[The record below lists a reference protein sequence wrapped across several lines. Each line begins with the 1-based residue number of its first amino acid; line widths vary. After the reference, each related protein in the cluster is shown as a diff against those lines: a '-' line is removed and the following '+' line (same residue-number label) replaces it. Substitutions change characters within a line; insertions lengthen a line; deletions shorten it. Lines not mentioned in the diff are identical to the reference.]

1 MNSKHIL
8 TAILTLTILISCTQ
22 TPDKITDTKDYNS
35 YLETKENKGLALANE
50 EHKFWT
56 EKLEKTPN
64 QYPYLGKI
72 ASANA
77 QLFSTTGEINYLI
90 EAEKKLILANEKT
103 NYNNA
108 GYLRSLARNYIS
120 QHRFKEA
127 LEQLLKAEENG
138 EKLIQTQQMLFDVY
152 LELGNAKKAAHY
164 LNEVKDLS
172 AFGYLIRLSKWSD
185 HEGNL
190 DAAIKYM
197 EQAKDIAE
205 SSKNQGLMQWS
216 YTNLGDY
223 YGHANRIEDSYNMY
237 LKTLATNPNEAYA
250 KKGIAWIVYSHERNP
265 EEALRILDAIS
276 TAHHS
281 PDYYLLKSEIAEFQK
296 DTVKKDQYIKDYMA
310 AVENTQYGDMYNKYN
325 ALLFAEELN
334 KVDSAMQIAQKEID
348 NRPTPQSYD
357 LLAWSYFHKG
367 EAKKA
372 LEIVEQHI
380 ANKTFEPEAQYH
392 MAAIYMANGMG
403 KDANKLKKE
412 LLESAYEL
420 GPVLEQNI
428 KNL

>member
-1 MNSKHIL
+1 MNSKHIF
-8 TAILTLTILISCTQ
+8 TAILTLTILIGCNKTS
-22 TPDKITDTKDYNS
+22 DKITDTKDYNS
-35 YLETKENKGLALANE
+35 YLENKENKDLALANE
-50 EHKFWT
+50 EHKFWS

-64 QYPYLGKI
+64 QFPYLGKI
-72 ASANA
+72 AGANA

-108 GYLRSLARNYIS
+108 GYLRGLARNYIS

-127 LEQLLKAEENG
+127 LAQLLKAEKNG
-138 EKLIQTQQMLFDVY
+138 EKLTQTQQMLFDVY
-152 LELGNAKKAAHY
+152 LELGNAEKAKHY
-164 LNEVKDLS
+164 LNKVKDLGD
-172 AFGYLIRLSKWSD
+172 FGYLIRLSKWSD
-185 HEGNL
+185 HEGDL

-205 SSKNQGLMQWS
+205 SSKNKGLMQWS

-237 LKTLATNPNEAYA
+237 LKTLAMNHNEAYA
-250 KKGIAWIVYSHERNP
+250 KKGIAWIVYSFERNP
-265 EEALRILDAIS
+265 DEALRILDAIS
-276 TAHHS
+276 TEHKS
-281 PDYYLLKSEIAEFQK
+281 PDYYLLKAEIAEFQK
-296 DTVKKDQYIKDYMA
+296 DIEKKDKNINAYVA
-310 AVENTQYGDMYNKYN
+310 AVQNKQYGDMYNKYN

-334 KVDSAMQIAQKEID
+334 KVDSALQIAQKEID

-357 LLAWSYFHKG
+357 LLAWSYFQKG

-380 ANKTFEPEAQYH
+380 VNKTFEPEAQYH
-392 MAAIYMANGMG
+392 MAAIYKANGMG

>member
-8 TAILTLTILISCTQ
+8 TAILTLTILIGCTKSN
-22 TPDKITDTKDYNS
+22 DKITDTKDYNS
-35 YLETKENKGLALANE
+35 YLETKENTALALANRE
-50 EHKFWT
+50 YKFWT

-90 EAEKKLILANEKT
+90 EAEKKLLLANERT

-108 GYLRSLARNYIS
+108 SYLRGLARNYIS

-152 LELGNAKKAAHY
+152 LEFGNAKKAKYY
-164 LNEVKDLS
+164 LNEVKDLGD
-172 AFGYLIRLSKWSD
+172 FGYLIRLSKWSD
-185 HEGNL
+185 HEGDL

-197 EQAKDIAE
+197 EKAKDIAE
-205 SSKNQGLMQWS
+205 SSKNKGLMQWS

-223 YGHANRIEDSYNMY
+223 YGHANRIEDSYQMY
-237 LKTLATNPNEAYA
+237 LKTLAMNPNEAYA
-250 KKGIAWIVYSHERNP
+250 KKGIAWIVYSYERNP

-276 TAHHS
+276 TQHKS
-281 PDYYLLKSEIAEFQK
+281 PDYYLLKAEIAEFQN
-296 DTVKKDQYIKDYMA
+296 DNDKKEENIKAYLG
-310 AVENTQYGDMYNKYN
+310 AVQNKQYGAMYNKYN
-325 ALLFAEELN
+325 ALLFAEELDN
-334 KVDSAMQIAQKEID
+334 VDSALQIAKKEIE

-357 LLAWSYFHKG
+357 LLAWSYYHKG

-392 MAAIYMANGMG
+392 MAAIYKANGLG
-403 KDANKLKKE
+403 KDANQLKKE

-420 GPVLEQNI
+420 GPVLEQSI

>member
-8 TAILTLTILISCTQ
+8 TVILTLTILVGCTKS
-22 TPDKITDTKDYNS
+22 TDKITDTKDYNS
-35 YLETKENKGLALANE
+35 YLENKENKDLVLANA

-72 ASANA
+72 AGASA

-90 EAEKKLILANEKT
+90 EAEKKLLLANETT
-103 NYNNA
+103 NFNSA
-108 GYLRSLARNYIS
+108 GYLRGLAHNYIS

-127 LEQLLKAEENG
+127 LELLLKAEKNG
-138 EKLIQTQQMLFDVY
+138 EKLTQTQHMLFDVY
-152 LELGNAKKAAHY
+152 LELGNAEKAKHY

-197 EQAKDIAE
+197 EQAKDMAE
-205 SSKNQGLMQWS
+205 SSKNEGLMQWS

-237 LKTLATNPNEAYA
+237 LKTLALNPNEAYA
-250 KKGIAWIVYSHERNP
+250 KKGIAWIVYSYERNP
-265 EEALRILDAIS
+265 EEALRILDAVS
-276 TAHHS
+276 AEHKS
-281 PDYYLLKSEIAEFQK
+281 PDYYLLKAEIAEYQK
-296 DTVKKDQYIKDYMA
+296 DTKKKDENIKNYMT
-310 AVENTQYGDMYNKYN
+310 AVQNTQYGDMYNKYN

-334 KVDSAMQIAQKEID
+334 KVDSALQIARKEID

-367 EAKKA
+367 DAKKA

-380 ANKTFEPEAQYH
+380 ANKTYEPEAQYH
-392 MAAIYMANGMG
+392 MAAIYKANGME
-403 KDANKLKKE
+403 KDAEKLKNE

-420 GPVLEQNI
+420 GPVLEQQI

>member
-1 MNSKHIL
+1 MNSKNIITVIL
-8 TAILTLTILISCTQ
+8 TSLILISCNKA
-22 TPDKITDTKDYNS
+22 DSKITDAKEYNTYLNTTKN
-35 YLETKENKGLALANE
+35 KELALANE

-64 QYPYLGKI
+64 QFPYLGKI

-90 EAEKKLILANEKT
+90 EAEKKLLLANKRT

-108 GYLRSLARNYIS
+108 GYLRGLARNYIS

-138 EKLIQTQQMLFDVY
+138 ERLINTQQMLFDVH
-152 LELGNAKKAAHY
+152 LELGNTKKAKYY
-164 LNEVKDLS
+164 LTEIKNLS
-172 AFGYLIRLSKWSD
+172 DFGYLIRLSKWSD
-185 HEGNL
+185 HEGDL

-197 EQAKDIAE
+197 EKAKDIAE
-205 SSKNQGLMQWS
+205 SSKNKNLMKWS
-216 YTNLGDY
+216 YANLGDY

-237 LKTLATNPNEAYA
+237 LKTLAINPNEAYA
-250 KKGIAWIVYSHERNP
+250 KKGIAWIVYSYERNP
-265 EEALRILDAIS
+265 KEAMRILDAVQS
-276 TAHHS
+276 EHQS
-281 PDYYLLKSEIAEFQK
+281 PDYYLLKAEIAEYQNDNENK
-296 DTVKKDQYIKDYMA
+296 EENIKAYLA
-310 AVENTQYGDMYNKYN
+310 AVQNEQYGNIYNKYN

-334 KVDSAMQIAQKEID
+334 NINSALQIAKTEIE

-357 LLAWSYFHKG
+357 LLAWSYFQKG
-367 EAKKA
+367 ETKKA

-380 ANKTFEPEAQYH
+380 ADKTFDPKAQYH
-392 MAAIYMANGMG
+392 MAAIYKANGMG
-403 KDANKLKKE
+403 KDANQLKKE

-420 GPVLEQNI
+420 GPVMEQNI

>member
-8 TAILTLTILISCTQ
+8 TAILTLTILIGCNKNTN
-22 TPDKITDTKDYNS
+22 KITDTKDYNS
-35 YLETKENKGLALANE
+35 YLETKENKDLALANE

-72 ASANA
+72 AGANA

-90 EAEKKLILANEKT
+90 EAEKKLILANERT

-127 LEQLLKAEENG
+127 LEQLLKAETNG
-138 EKLIQTQQMLFDVY
+138 EKLTQTQQMLFDVY
-152 LELGNAKKAAHY
+152 LELGNADKAKHY

-172 AFGYLIRLSKWSD
+172 DFGYLIRLSKWSD

-197 EQAKDIAE
+197 EKAKEIAE
-205 SSKNQGLMQWS
+205 SSKNKVLMQWS

-237 LKTLATNPNEAYA
+237 LKTLAMNPNEAYA

-265 EEALRILDAIS
+265 EEAMRILEAIS
-276 TAHHS
+276 AQHKS
-281 PDYYLLKSEIAEFQK
+281 PDYYLLKAEIAEYQNDSEEK
-296 DTVKKDQYIKDYMA
+296 QQNIKAYMA
-310 AVENTQYGDMYNKYN
+310 AVQNKQYGDMYNKYN

-334 KVDSAMQIAQKEID
+334 QVDSAMQIAQKEID

-392 MAAIYMANGMG
+392 MAAIYKANGMG
-403 KDANKLKKE
+403 EDAKKLKKE